1 LHPFADFWKSLG
13 SEPMPAT
20 VDLEDN
26 SFGSDP
32 ALPGMKAI
40 AAYTAA
46 CVEKRNLTVRAIPE
60 LTMGDS
66 YFSASLTLLT
76 KIAVRESFGKK

>member
-1 LHPFADFWKSLG
+1 
-13 SEPMPAT
+13 
-20 VDLEDN
+20 
-26 SFGSDP
+26 
-32 ALPGMKAI
+32 MKAI
-40 AAYTAA
+40 AAYATA